1 MADTQGYTK
10 QTWVDGETII
20 NAERL
25 GHMEDGI
32 EAANTRAMTPGPK
45 GDPGGTGAAGKDGA
59 PGAKGADGVG
69 VKAIALTKDAN
80 GAITGGTWTD
90 TANASHAIT
99 ITTAGA

>member
-1 MADTQGYTK
+1 MADAQGYTK

-45 GDPGGTGAAGKDGA
+45 GA

-99 ITTAGA
+99 LTTAGA

>member
-20 NAERL
+20 NAARL

-45 GDPGGTGAAGKDGA
+45 GDPGEKGNPGAAGKDGA
-59 PGAKGADGVG
+59 PGVG

-90 TANASHAIT
+90 TANASHVIT